1 MLELLS
7 DSLMIA
13 MGQKPFRKAP
23 ERREQVERGPWDG
36 RHRWMPS
43 VRSAQD

>member
-7 DSLMIA
+7 GSLMIA
-13 MGQKPFRKAP
+13 MGQKPFQKP
-23 ERREQVERGPWDG
+23 PVHREHAGSGQREA

-43 VRSAQD
+43 LRSSQD

>member
-23 ERREQVERGPWDG
+23 EHRDQVEHGPKDG

-43 VRSAQD
+43 VRPVQD